1 MSTDRNE
8 SARRFGDLLSA
19 HLETIA
25 GPNSLVKVSKSLA
38 EVLPLS
44 DQVIRSH
51 VSAYCQ
57 GKIYYPP
64 TTSHVKM
71 CLSYH
76 DKLERLSQILYAL
89 GVEEDSELMGVLRDF
104 DSRIVYPPLERP
116 QQISPSQ
123 ISTQATL
130 YQKIK
135 GLSEPRRAEVE
146 ELVERLYADQ
156 ISQKGD

>member
-8 SARRFGDLLSA
+8 LVRRFGNLLST

-25 GPNSLVKVSKSLA
+25 GPKCLVKVSKSLA

-51 VSAYCQ
+51 LSAYCQ

-64 TTSHVKM
+64 TTSRARM
-71 CLSYH
+71 CLSYS
-76 DKLERLSQILYAL
+76 DKRERRSQILYAL
-89 GVEEDSELMGVLRDF
+89 GVTEDSELINVLRNLDPETT
-104 DSRIVYPPLERP
+104 YPPFERP
-116 QQISPSQ
+116 QQISPLQ

-135 GLSEPRRAEVE
+135 RLSEPRRAEVE
-146 ELVERLYADQ
+146 ELVDRLYAEQ
-156 ISQKGD
+156 IKE